1 MNLRRSGTSNK
12 RYLFWA
18 TYGLAILGTAAVGL
32 LAGLM
37 FGYAFEMPGVEQLQR
52 SRPDIVS
59 YVYSDDGRILG
70 QFAHEKRILVTY
82 EQIPEVVKQAV
93 VSVEDA
99 NFFKHTGIDFRR
111 FLVAVVRDIV
121 LGERKGASTLTMQLS
136 KTQFTSTEKTIR
148 RKILDMLYAIEIE
161 KNYSKEQIFTFYCNQ
176 IHLGHGT
183 YGLAAGADYYFHK
196 TLDQL
201 TVAEAAL
208 LAGLIRYPVGYSPIN
223 RPASAV
229 NRRNFVLSRMHREGY
244 IDDEALAKHREE
256 PLVVYGRN
264 YDQTPAAYFVEWVR
278 QYMERNYRTDDILRG
293 GLKIHTTL
301 DYRMQEAANRALQ
314 EGLKKFDKER
324 RRWTAVEDN
333 LLDKVEDLERHFL
346 PEWTQIFYQGMM
358 VQGLVLESSPH
369 SARVKIGTYTATIRP
384 DDIAWTRQKQ
394 VDAVLKR
401 GDLAVFTLKKINQS
415 DKTIEAVLDRRPIVQ
430 GGFIAVENQTGAIR
444 AMVGGFDFQHS
455 KFNRATQAR
464 RQPGSIFKP
473 FTYVAAIESGYSP
486 LDTVLDAPVNYPD
499 ALGRPYMPSNADGEF
514 KGLITIDQA
523 LHQSRN
529 VPTIRLAN
537 ALGIHK
543 VIEVAERFGLRGPF
557 PPYLPVALGA
567 AEATLEEVTS
577 AFTVFP
583 NNGVR
588 CLPFFIKRVEDFNG
602 LTLEEHQ
609 HRVEEVLDPETA
621 GKLLYM
627 LRQVTLR
634 GTAASVGRQL
644 KHPLGGK
651 TGTTN
656 DFTDSWFVGFT
667 PSLTAGVWAGH
678 DEKRTLGNRVYGATL
693 ALPIWIDFMQ
703 EVLKDQPEEQ
713 FETGYIPSP
722 STPVERTQIPVTAA
736 PQREI
741 QARPIIVED
750 IAPPSL

>member
-1 MNLRRSGTSNK
+1 MRRIRN
-12 RYLFWA
+12 LFWA
-18 TYGLAILGTAAVGL
+18 AYGLAIFGTATVGL

-37 FGYAFEMPGVEQLQR
+37 FGSVLEMPGVEELQR
-52 SRPDIVS
+52 TRPDIVS
-59 YVYSDDGRILG
+59 CVYSDDGRILG
-70 QFAHEKRILVTY
+70 QFAHEKRILVSY
-82 EQIPEVVKQAV
+82 EQIPDAV
-93 VSVEDA
+93 RHAIVAIEDA
-99 NFFKHTGIDFRR
+99 NFFKHAGIDFRR
-111 FLVAVVRDIV
+111 FFTAVVRDIV

-136 KTQFTSTEKTIR
+136 KMQFTSREKTIR
-148 RKILDMLYAIEIE
+148 RKLLDMLYAIEIE

-176 IHLGHGT
+176 IPLGHGT
-183 YGLAAGADYYFHK
+183 YGLAAAADYYFHK

-201 TVAEAAL
+201 TVAESAM

-223 RPASAV
+223 RPAAAV
-229 NRRNFVLSRMHREGY
+229 NRRNFVLSRMRLEGY
-244 IDDEALAKHREE
+244 IDEETRAKSREE

-264 YDQTPAAYFVEWVR
+264 YNQIPAAYFVEWVR
-278 QYMERNYRTDDILRG
+278 QYMERNYRTEDILKR

-324 RRWTAVEDN
+324 RRWSGVEDN
-333 LLDKVEDLERHFL
+333 LVGKVENLERHFL

-358 VQGLVLESSPH
+358 VQGLVLDSSAE
-369 SARVKIGTYTATIRP
+369 SARVQIGTYTATIHP
-384 DDIAWTRQKQ
+384 DDIGWTRQKR
-394 VDAVLKR
+394 VNAILKR
-401 GDLAVFTLKKINQS
+401 GDLALFTIKRMNQAE
-415 DKTIEAVLDRRPIVQ
+415 KTIEAVLDRRPVVQ
-430 GGFIAVENQTGAIR
+430 GGVLAIENRTGAIK

-464 RQPGSIFKP
+464 RQPGSVFKP

-486 LDTVLDAPVNYPD
+486 IDTVLDTPVNYPD
-499 ALGRPYMPSNADGEF
+499 ALGRPYMPSNSDGEF

-523 LHQSRN
+523 LYQSRN

-537 ALGIHK
+537 VLGIQK

-588 CLPFFIKRVEDFNG
+588 CLPYFIKRVEDFNG
-602 LTLEEHQ
+602 ITLEEHQ
-609 HRVEEVLDPETA
+609 HRVEEVVDPETA
-621 GKLLYM
+621 SKLLHM
-627 LRQVTLR
+627 LRQVTVR
-634 GTAASVGRQL
+634 GTATSAGGEI

-656 DFTDSWFVGFT
+656 NCTDSWFVGFT
-667 PSLTAGVWAGH
+667 PSLTAGVWTGH
-678 DEKRTLGNRVYGATL
+678 DQKKTLGNRVYGATL
-693 ALPIWIDFMQ
+693 ALPIWVDLMK
-703 EVLKDQPEEQ
+703 EVLKDQPQEE
-713 FETGYIPSP
+713 FETIYTHSVPP
-722 STPVERTQIPVTAA
+722 ERIQNNPMAA
-736 PQREI
+736 RQRD
-741 QARPIIVED
+741 PMIVED
-750 IAPPSL
+750 IAPPSPQ

>member
-1 MNLRRSGTSNK
+1 MNLRRSQTSNR
-12 RYLFWA
+12 RYLFWG
-18 TYGLAILGTAAVGL
+18 TYGLAILGIAAVGL

-37 FGYAFEMPGVEQLQR
+37 FGYALEMPGVDQLQR
-52 SRPDIVS
+52 SRPDIIS

-82 EQIPEVVKQAV
+82 EQIPEKVKHAV

-99 NFFKHTGIDFRR
+99 NFFKHTGIDVRR
-111 FLVAVVRDIV
+111 FATAVTRDIL

-136 KTQFTSTEKTIR
+136 KMQFTSTEKTIR
-148 RKILDMLYAIEIE
+148 RKFLDMLYAIEIE

-183 YGLAAGADYYFHK
+183 FGLAAAADYYFHK

-208 LAGLIRYPVGYSPIN
+208 LAGMIQYPVGYSPIN
-223 RPASAV
+223 RAAAAI
-229 NRRNFVLSRMHREGY
+229 NRRNFVLTRMHREGY
-244 IDDEALAKHREE
+244 IDEETLAASREE
-256 PLVVYGRN
+256 PLDVYGRN

-301 DYRMQEAANRALQ
+301 DYGMQEAANRVLQ

-324 RRWTAVEDN
+324 RRWGGVNEN
-333 LLDKVEDLERHFL
+333 LLDTVENLERHFL

-358 VQGLVLESSPH
+358 VQGLVLESSPE
-369 SARVKIGTYTATIRP
+369 SARVKIGTYTATVRP
-384 DDIAWTRQKQ
+384 EDIAWTRQKQ
-394 VDAVLKR
+394 VSAVLKR
-401 GDLAVFTLKKINQS
+401 GDLADFTIRRINQAE
-415 DKTIEAVLDRRPIVQ
+415 KTIEASLDRQPAVQ
-430 GGFIAVENQTGAIR
+430 GAVLAIENHTGAIK

-473 FTYVAAIESGYSP
+473 FTYVAAMESGYSP

-499 ALGRPYMPSNADGEF
+499 ALGRPYMPSNSDGEF

-523 LHQSRN
+523 LYQSRN

-537 ALGIHK
+537 ALGIQK
-543 VIEVAERFGLRGPF
+543 VIEVAGRFGLKGPF

-588 CLPFFIKRVEDFNG
+588 CLPFFVKRVEDFNG

-609 HRVEEVLDPETA
+609 HRVEEVIAPETA
-621 GKLLYM
+621 SKLLYM
-627 LRQVTLR
+627 LRQVIQR
-634 GTAASVGRQL
+634 GTGAPASREI
-644 KHPLGGK
+644 KHPMGGK

-656 DFTDSWFVGFT
+656 DYTDSWFVGFT
-667 PSLTAGVWAGH
+667 PSLSAGVWAGH
-678 DEKRTLGNRVYGATL
+678 DEKKTLGNRVYGATL
-693 ALPIWIDFMQ
+693 ALPIWIDFMK
-703 EVLKDQPEEQ
+703 EVLKDPPDED
-713 FETGYIPSP
+713 FETGYSP
-722 STPVERTQIPVTAA
+722 PAPVEQTQVPPLAA

-741 QARPIIVED
+741 QTRPIIVED